1 MEKKQMPNRKCLKGK
16 RGDRRRD
23 SKEMTVQEFP
33 ELQKYVN
40 PNLKVMILG
49 RYMVNN
55 EALHG

>member
-49 RYMVNN
+49 RYMV
-55 EALHG
+55 G